1 MNAHR
6 VYMKSIKRSKSYFKQ
21 ERREIKK
28 VIKNA
33 INKGE
38 MKTLKYIDYPE
49 NVEWLKKK
57 GFNLTEVNSIID
69 APQYE
74 ISWKD
79 C

>member
-1 MNAHR
+1 
-6 VYMKSIKRSKSYFKQ
+6 MKSIKRSKSYFKQ

-57 GFNLTEVNSIID
+57 GFNLTEVKSIID

-74 ISWKD
+74 INWEGF
-79 C
+79 

>member
-6 VYMKSIKRSKSYFKQ
+6 VYMKSIKMSKSCFKQ
-21 ERREIKK
+21 ECREIKK

-33 INKGE
+33 INEGK

-49 NVEWLKKK
+49 NVEWLKRK
-57 GFNLTEVNSIID
+57 GFNLTEVKSVID
-69 APQYE
+69 TSQYE
-74 ISWKD
+74 INWEG

>member
-1 MNAHR
+1 
-6 VYMKSIKRSKSYFKQ
+6 MKSIKRSKSYFKQ

-57 GFNLTEVNSIID
+57 GFNLIEVNSIID

-74 ISWKD
+74 INWEG

>member
-6 VYMKSIKRSKSYFKQ
+6 VYMKSIKISKYCFKQ

-74 ISWKD
+74 INWEG

>member
-6 VYMKSIKRSKSYFKQ
+6 AYMKSIKISKSCFKQ

-28 VIKNA
+28 VLKNA

-49 NVEWLKKK
+49 NVEWLKRK
-57 GFNLTEVNSIID
+57 GFNLTEVNNIID

-74 ISWKD
+74 INWEGF
-79 C
+79 

>member
-1 MNAHR
+1 MNTHR

-74 ISWKD
+74 INWKD

>member
-1 MNAHR
+1 
-6 VYMKSIKRSKSYFKQ
+6 MKSIKRSKSYFKQ

-33 INKGE
+33 MNKGE

-57 GFNLTEVNSIID
+57 GFNLTEVKSIID

-74 ISWKD
+74 INWEGF
-79 C
+79 